1 MLCLTSSSL
10 ASLLAD
16 FEKGTVEEEDK
27 SNLREVEDGGEST
40 DDEEEEGG
48 GGGKKEGTVSFEIES
63 IKVENVKKTCIE
75 LDYPLMEEY
84 DFRSDRNL
92 KDIPNFNLRPETRIR
107 RYQERSLSKMFGNGR
122 ARRGGARARSEAT
135 TKAI

>member
-1 MLCLTSSSL
+1 M
-10 ASLLAD
+10 
-16 FEKGTVEEEDK
+16 EEEDK

-48 GGGKKEGTVSFEIES
+48 GGGKKEGTISFEIES

-122 ARRGGARARSEAT
+122 AR
-135 TKAI
+135 